1 MKYKH
6 DIWTIKKLLDLYKKG
21 KIVLNPPYQRNPI
34 WTAKDQQM
42 LIDTIKKNQP
52 IPNFFVRLINED
64 SIEMVDGQQRTRTI
78 FAFIR
83 GIISDLEGKKYTE
96 DDFFLKYPLNVTVIT
111 ELEKNE
117 SIEKFYALVNSAG
130 LFLNRPELK
139 KAEYYD
145 TKFLALITD
154 LASISEFTDLNLF
167 TKPSANRMNDI
178 EFVSELV
185 ANLCFGISDK
195 KEKVDFLYDKDI
207 SAEESEKLKS
217 QFITIIKYIG
227 EFNKICQI
235 NKTRYKQR
243 NDFYTLFD
251 FIKTLNPYDDMLETM
266 LYYYQI
272 LIKIGPFIKP
282 SQEDCDPLMNYAL
295 HCVSQSNSN
304 TAREERQRFFIDLFL
319 NENSKA
325 NETQKAILDFFGK
338 DYLNVVS
345 KSGKITISL
354 EAIP

>member
-1 MKYKH
+1 MKYEH
-6 DIWTIKKLLDLYKKG
+6 SIWTIEKLLDLYKKG
-21 KIVLNPPYQRNPI
+21 TILLDPPYRGNQI
-34 WTAKDQQM
+34 WTAKAQQM

-52 IPNFFVRLINED
+52 IPNIFVRSINED

-78 FAFIR
+78 LAFIK
-83 GIISDLEGKKYTE
+83 GILSDLEGKKYTE
-96 DDFFLKYPLNVTVIT
+96 DDCFLKYPLNVTVIT
-111 ELEKNE
+111 ELEENE
-117 SIEKFYALVNSAG
+117 SIEKFYALVNSTG
-130 LFLNRPELK
+130 LRLHRSELK
-139 KAEYYD
+139 KTEYYD

-154 LASISEFTDLNLF
+154 LASTSEFTDLNLF
-167 TKPSANRMNDI
+167 TKPSANRISDI

-195 KEKVDFLYDKDI
+195 KGKVDLLYDKDI
-207 SAEESEKLKS
+207 SVEKSEKLKS
-217 QFITIIKYIG
+217 QFITIMKCIG
-227 EFNKICQI
+227 EFDRICPI

-251 FIKTLNPYDDMLETM
+251 FIRISNPDDDMLETM

-304 TAREERQRFFIDLFL
+304 TAREGRQRFFIDLFL